1 MSPSN
6 RPNLT
11 PSLTPQLNAAND
23 SFPKPL
29 WQLREPSQ
37 ETAKHLRV
45 SASYLF
51 AIIWDISH
59 HYSQMPPKNG
69 LSSLLFPS
77 DGNIT
82 TCLFLLSEEE
92 EQADVA
98 NAVLGTIPS
107 LLPSSSLF
115 FVPLRRFTPAK
126 YRKPILRHH
135 DRERSSVVRSL
146 GGMDGR
152 EGRYPRMEKPTW
164 RGMHPSSSFPPSLP
178 PSPVLSHPPRLRDR
192 VACLGGGKS
201 SRPHPRNAPWPDW
214 GRRH

>member
-98 NAVLGTIPS
+98 NAVLGWERSPPFF
-107 LLPSSSLF
+107 LLPSSSLS
-115 FVPLRRFTPAK
+115 VVLRLQNIENLFCAITTANA
-126 YRKPILRHH
+126 
-135 DRERSSVVRSL
+135 VVRSR
-146 GGMDGR
+146 GGMG
-152 EGRYPRMEKPTW
+152 E
-164 RGMHPSSSFPPSLP
+164 RGDIRGWKNRRGAACIRLRLSLP

>member
-29 WQLREPSQ
+29 WQLRGPSQ

-135 DRERSSVVRSL
+135 DRERSGPSVVVVGWERGAISA
-146 GGMDGR
+146 DGKTDVAR
-152 EGRYPRMEKPTW
+152 
-164 RGMHPSSSFPPSLP
+164 HASVFVFPSLP

-201 SRPHPRNAPWPDW
+201 SRPHPRNASWPDW